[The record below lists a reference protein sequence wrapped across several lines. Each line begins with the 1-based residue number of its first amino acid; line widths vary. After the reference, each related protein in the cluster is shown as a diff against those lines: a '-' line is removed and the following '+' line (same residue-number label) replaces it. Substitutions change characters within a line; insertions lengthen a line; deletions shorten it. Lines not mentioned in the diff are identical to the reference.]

1 MIRASEAKR
10 LTEYYIAKEINNF
23 CDKIECS
30 IIESS
35 KNKINEII
43 VDIPNS
49 IDNSKI
55 SEILRNNG
63 FFIMFVGDKKI
74 NIQW

>member
-10 LTEYYIAKEINNF
+10 LTEQYIAKEINNF

-55 SEILRNNG
+55 SEILRDNG